1 MLSYH
6 ILGKDLR
13 DSSPPLRPSCC
24 RGQVAVG
31 PSGLFCPRLLSVP
44 GNERIGSL
52 PLSLHC
58 GEIHCHL
65 SSHEGPGSRR
75 PPLTTNIVLTSRLF
89 QYICTLSRAKRII
102 LCCWT
107 FAVCYSS
114 PWLVLAHIKTSCI
127 SGFGEVNLALAYT
140 DRPVSPASY
149 KSGTQVHLPSG
160 ERFYDAL
167 RDVLHRHHPVLPHPP
182 GPLRGAL
189 HPHLHHASL
198 QRPEDIQ

>member
-6 ILGKDLR
+6 ILGKDLTV
-13 DSSPPLRPSCC
+13 SSPPLRPSCS
-24 RGQVAVG
+24 RGQVALG
-31 PSGLFCPRLLSVP
+31 LSGLFCPGLLPVP

-65 SSHEGPGSRR
+65 SSHEGPGIRR
-75 PPLTTNIVLTSRLF
+75 PPLTSNISRLF

-127 SGFGEVNLALAYT
+127 SGFGMVTLALAHT
-140 DRPVSPASY
+140 DRPVSPASC
-149 KSGTQVHLPSG
+149 
-160 ERFYDAL
+160 
-167 RDVLHRHHPVLPHPP
+167 
-182 GPLRGAL
+182 
-189 HPHLHHASL
+189 
-198 QRPEDIQ
+198 